1 MLDHLVNDDPTNDN
15 ANGTTWEHDLTGTQ
29 LRHGGDIQ
37 GLMDTLGYLAGMG
50 IKGIYFAGSPM
61 INFPWGSD
69 DFRPLDF

>member
-1 MLDHLVNDDPTNDN
+1 MLDHLVNGDPTNDN

-50 IKGIYFAGSPM
+50 IKGIYFAGSPI
-61 INFPWGSD
+61 INSPWGSD
-69 DFRPLDF
+69 DFSPLDF